1 MYTTAELF
9 IMAFS
14 PPYGDGTIM
23 EKKFNV
29 IIRFSPPYGD
39 GTMIRKLA
47 GLALLF
53 SPPYGD
59 GTLNISQKIV
69 KWKS

>member
-1 MYTTAELF
+1 
-9 IMAFS
+9 
-14 PPYGDGTIM
+14 M

-39 GTMIRKLA
+39 GTMKKKIVKKYA
-47 GLALLF
+47 QF

-59 GTLNISQKIV
+59 GTIMKNISVSKSLFSPPCGDGTLNISQNIV

>member
-1 MYTTAELF
+1 MMFVYNMF
-9 IMAFS
+9 HS
-14 PPYGDGTIM
+14 
-23 EKKFNV
+23 
-29 IIRFSPPYGD
+29 
-39 GTMIRKLA
+39 
-47 GLALLF
+47 LF

>member
-1 MYTTAELF
+1 
-9 IMAFS
+9 
-14 PPYGDGTIM
+14 
-23 EKKFNV
+23 
-29 IIRFSPPYGD
+29 
-39 GTMIRKLA
+39 MIRKLA

>member
-1 MYTTAELF
+1 
-9 IMAFS
+9 
-14 PPYGDGTIM
+14 M

-59 GTLNISQKIV
+59 GTEIV
-69 KWKS
+69 TKSYYPM

>member
-1 MYTTAELF
+1 
-9 IMAFS
+9 
-14 PPYGDGTIM
+14 
-23 EKKFNV
+23 
-29 IIRFSPPYGD
+29 
-39 GTMIRKLA
+39 MIRKLA

-59 GTLNISQKIV
+59 GTIMKNISVSKSLFSPPYGDGTLNISQNIV

>member
-1 MYTTAELF
+1 M
-9 IMAFS
+9 
-14 PPYGDGTIM
+14 
-23 EKKFNV
+23 
-29 IIRFSPPYGD
+29 IRKLAGLALLFSPPYGD

-59 GTLNISQKIV
+59 GTEIV
-69 KWKS
+69 TKSYYPM

>member
-1 MYTTAELF
+1 MKKKIVKKYAQ
-9 IMAFS
+9 FS
-14 PPYGDGTIM
+14 PPYGDGTVSIDC
-23 EKKFNV
+23 KVSKDW
-29 IIRFSPPYGD
+29 FSPPYGD

-59 GTLNISQKIV
+59 GTEIV
-69 KWKS
+69 TKSYYPM

>member
-1 MYTTAELF
+1 MF
-9 IMAFS
+9 
-14 PPYGDGTIM
+14 
-23 EKKFNV
+23 KKDTK
-29 IIRFSPPYGD
+29 FSPPYGD

-59 GTLNISQKIV
+59 GTSFNAKAKYTATVFAPLRGWYRVGRSLP
-69 KWKS
+69 

>member
-1 MYTTAELF
+1 M
-9 IMAFS
+9 FS
-14 PPYGDGTIM
+14 PPYGDGTLSQLQQFCM
-23 EKKFNV
+23 YP
-29 IIRFSPPYGD
+29 FSPPYGD
-39 GTMIRKLA
+39 GTDRDAEIQSYLE
-47 GLALLF
+47 F

>member
-14 PPYGDGTIM
+14 PPYGDGTVSIDC
-23 EKKFNV
+23 KVSKDW
-29 IIRFSPPYGD
+29 FSPPYGD

-59 GTLNISQKIV
+59 GTEIV
-69 KWKS
+69 TKSYYPM